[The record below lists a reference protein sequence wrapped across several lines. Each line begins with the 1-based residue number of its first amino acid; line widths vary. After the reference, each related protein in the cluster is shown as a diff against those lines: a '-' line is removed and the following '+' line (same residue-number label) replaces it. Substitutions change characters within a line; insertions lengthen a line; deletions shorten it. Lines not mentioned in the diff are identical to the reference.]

1 MPSNPL
7 TDRYVLVTGASRG
20 IGRAVAVEAARRGAC
35 VIALARTVGGLEELD
50 DEITS
55 AGGKAVL
62 IPADLSHEDSLARL
76 PGALEE
82 RFGRL
87 DGMVLNAG
95 LLGPLTP
102 VADLSGREWHETLT
116 VNLHANLA
124 LLKLLDPLLL
134 NSDAGRVVGITSRAA
149 RTHKP
154 YWGAYAASKAAF
166 DVLVRT
172 YASEHAETNVRANL
186 LDPGP
191 TATDMR
197 ANAMPGEDPSTIT
210 APAKIAEWVA
220 NLLDPATD
228 KTAEIVVYPRPDGV

>member
-1 MPSNPL
+1 MPSDQL
-7 TDRYVLVTGASRG
+7 SDRYVLVTGASRG
-20 IGRAVAVEAARRGAC
+20 IGKAVALEAAARGAT
-35 VIALARTVGGLEELD
+35 VIALARTTGGLEELD
-50 DEITS
+50 DEVKR
-55 AGGKAVL
+55 AGGKTVL
-62 IPADLSHEDSLARL
+62 IPADLSDEDSLTRL
-76 PGALEE
+76 PGALEQ

-87 DGMVLNAG
+87 DGLVLNAG

-102 VADLSGREWHETLT
+102 VADIAGREWHETLT

-134 NSDAGRVVGITSRAA
+134 KSDAGRVVGITSRAA

-172 YASEHAETNVRANL
+172 YASEHEETKVRANP

-197 ANAMPGEDPSTIT
+197 A
-210 APAKIAEWVA
+210 
-220 NLLDPATD
+220 
-228 KTAEIVVYPRPDGV
+228 

>member
-1 MPSNPL
+1 MPSNSL
-7 TDRYVLVTGASRG
+7 ADRFVLVTGASRG
-20 IGRAVAVEAARRGAC
+20 IGRAVAIEAANRGAT

-50 DEITS
+50 DEIQKTS
-55 AGGKAVL
+55 GKAVL
-62 IPADLSHEDSLARL
+62 IPADLSDEEALTRL
-76 PGALEE
+76 PAALDE

-87 DGMVLNAG
+87 DGLVLNAG

-102 VADLSGREWHETLT
+102 VADISGREWHETLT

-134 NSDAGRVVGITSRAA
+134 KSDAGRVVGVTSRAA
-149 RTHKP
+149 RTHRP

-172 YASEHAETNVRANL
+172 YASEHEETKVRANL

-197 ANAMPGEDPSTIT
+197 ANAMPGEDPATIT
-210 APAKIAEWVA
+210 PPSAIAQWVA
-220 NLLDPATD
+220 DLLDPSTE
-228 KTAEIVVYPRPDGV
+228 KTAEIVVYPRPSTV

>member
-1 MPSNPL
+1 MPSNAL
-7 TDRYVLVTGASRG
+7 TDRYILVTGASRG
-20 IGRAVAVEAARRGAC
+20 IGRAVALEAAGRGAT

-50 DEITS
+50 DEITAS
-55 AGGKAVL
+55 GGKTVL
-62 IPADLSHEDSLARL
+62 IPADLSHEESLARL
-76 PGALEE
+76 PGALEQ

-87 DGMVLNAG
+87 DGLVLNAG

-102 VADLSGREWHETLT
+102 VADISGREWHETLT

-134 NSDAGRVVGITSRAA
+134 KSDAGRVVGVTSRAA

-166 DVLVRT
+166 DALVQT
-172 YASEHAETNVRANL
+172 YASEHVETNVRANL

-197 ANAMPGEDPSTIT
+197 ANAMPGEDPSTVT
-210 APAKIAEWVA
+210 PPSKIAEWVVD
-220 NLLDPATD
+220 LLDPLTD
-228 KTAEIVVYPRPDGV
+228 KTAEIVAYPRPEGV

>member
-1 MPSNPL
+1 MPSDQL
-7 TDRYVLVTGASRG
+7 KDRIVLVTGASRG
-20 IGRAVAVEAARRGAC
+20 IGKAAALEAATRGAT

-50 DEITS
+50 DEVKNV
-55 AGGKAVL
+55 GGKAVL
-62 IPADLSHEDSLARL
+62 IPADLSDEASLTRL
-76 PGALEE
+76 PSALDE

-87 DGMVLNAG
+87 DGLVLNAG

-102 VADLSGREWHETLT
+102 VADVSGREWHETLT

-134 NSDAGRVVGITSRAA
+134 KSDAGRVVGVTSRAA

-172 YASEHAETNVRANL
+172 YASEHEETKVRANL

-197 ANAMPGEDPSTIT
+197 ANAMPGEDPATIT
-210 APAKIAEWVA
+210 QPKAIAEWVA
-220 NLLDPATD
+220 DLLDPATD
-228 KTAEIVVYPRPDGV
+228 KNAEIVVFPRPDGV